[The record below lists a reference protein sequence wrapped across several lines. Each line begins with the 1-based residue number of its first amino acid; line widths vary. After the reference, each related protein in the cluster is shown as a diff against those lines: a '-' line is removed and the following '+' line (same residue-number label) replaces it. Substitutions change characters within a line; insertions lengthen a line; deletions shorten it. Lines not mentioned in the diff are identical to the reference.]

1 MYGHRQTIG
10 TTGDFRKGILKMAKL
25 KNWISAF
32 RLRTLFLAVAGVTL
46 GTGVALQER
55 KFSAITFVLTLALAV
70 SIQILSNL
78 ANDLGDYLK
87 GTDVTGNREGPVR
100 AVQSGKISPGEM
112 KTAIGI
118 TIVIVAAIG
127 LTLVLNAAES
137 HTQPSVF
144 ILLGIGL
151 VCILSAL
158 FYTIGKY
165 AYGYVGLGDFFA
177 FLFFGPVAVTGTYFL
192 HTHSPGFQPVLPA
205 VGLGFISTM
214 VLNINNMR
222 DMDNDKASGKITFA
236 LRLGLKNAKIYHTL
250 LTFGMFTCFLQYS
263 FMFAVSPGYRFL
275 YVAVFLYQFYL
286 LTQIHKK
293 TGRKLDP
300 YLKRT
305 SMSGFLL
312 AIIFSICINI

>member
-1 MYGHRQTIG
+1 
-10 TTGDFRKGILKMAKL
+10 MAKL

-46 GTGVALQER
+46 GTGVALQEG
-55 KFSAITFVLTLALAV
+55 KFSAITFVLALALAV

-87 GTDVTGNREGPVR
+87 GTDITGNRQGPVR

-112 KTAIGI
+112 KIAIGI
-118 TIVIVAAIG
+118 AIVIVAAIG
-127 LTLVLNAAES
+127 LTLVLDAAES
-137 HTQPSVF
+137 YTQPSVF
-144 ILLGIGL
+144 LLLAIGL

-158 FYTIGKY
+158 FYTIGRY

-177 FLFFGPVAVTGTYFL
+177 FLFFGPVAVIGTHFL
-192 HTHSPGFQPVLPA
+192 HAHSPGFQPVLPA

-214 VLNINNMR
+214 ILNINNMR

-236 LRLGLKNAKIYHTL
+236 LLLGLKNAKIYHTL

-263 FMFAVSPGYRFL
+263 FMFAASPGYRFL
-275 YVAVFLYQFYL
+275 YVVVFLYQFYL
-286 LTQIHKK
+286 LTQVHKK
-293 TGRKLDP
+293 KGRELDP
-300 YLKRT
+300 YLKLT
-305 SMSGFLL
+305 SLSGFLL
-312 AIIFSICINI
+312 AVVFSICINI

>member
-1 MYGHRQTIG
+1 
-10 TTGDFRKGILKMAKL
+10 MAKL

-46 GTGVALQER
+46 GTGVALQEG
-55 KFSAITFVLTLALAV
+55 KFSAITFVLALALAV

-87 GTDVTGNREGPVR
+87 GTDVTGNRQGPAR

-118 TIVIVAAIG
+118 AIVIVAAIG
-127 LTLVLNAAES
+127 LTLVLDAAES
-137 HTQPSVF
+137 YTQPSVF
-144 ILLGIGL
+144 LLLAIGL

-158 FYTIGKY
+158 FYTIGRY

-177 FLFFGPVAVTGTYFL
+177 FLFFGPVAVIGTYFL
-192 HTHSPGFQPVLPA
+192 HAHSPGFQPVLPA

-214 VLNINNMR
+214 ILNINNMR

-236 LRLGLKNAKIYHTL
+236 LLLGLKNAKIYHTL

-263 FMFAVSPGYRFL
+263 FMFAASPGYRFL
-275 YVAVFLYQFYL
+275 YVVVFLYQFYL
-286 LTQIHKK
+286 LTQVHKK
-293 TGRKLDP
+293 TGRELDP
-300 YLKRT
+300 YLKLT
-305 SMSGFLL
+305 SLSGFLL
-312 AIIFSICINI
+312 AVVFSICINI

>member
-1 MYGHRQTIG
+1 
-10 TTGDFRKGILKMAKL
+10 MAKL

-46 GTGVALQER
+46 GTGVALQEG
-55 KFSAITFVLTLALAV
+55 KFSAITFVLALALAV

-87 GTDVTGNREGPVR
+87 GTDVTGNRQGPAR

-118 TIVIVAAIG
+118 AIVIVAAIG
-127 LTLVLNAAES
+127 LTLVLDAAES
-137 HTQPSVF
+137 YTQPSVF
-144 ILLGIGL
+144 LLLAIGL

-158 FYTIGKY
+158 FYTIGRY

-177 FLFFGPVAVTGTYFL
+177 FLFFGPVAVIGTYFL
-192 HTHSPGFQPVLPA
+192 HAHSPGFQPVLPA

-214 VLNINNMR
+214 ILNINNMR

-236 LRLGLKNAKIYHTL
+236 LLLGLKNAKIYHTL

-263 FMFAVSPGYRFL
+263 FMFAASPGYRFL

-286 LTQIHKK
+286 LTQVHKK
-293 TGRKLDP
+293 TGRELDP
-300 YLKRT
+300 YLKLT

-312 AIIFSICINI
+312 AVVFSICINI

>member
-1 MYGHRQTIG
+1 
-10 TTGDFRKGILKMAKL
+10 MAKL

-46 GTGVALQER
+46 GTGVALQEG
-55 KFSAITFVLTLALAV
+55 KFSAITFVLALALAV

-87 GTDVTGNREGPVR
+87 GTDVTGNRQGPAR

-118 TIVIVAAIG
+118 AIVIVAAIG
-127 LTLVLNAAES
+127 LTLVLDAAES
-137 HTQPSVF
+137 YTQPSVF
-144 ILLGIGL
+144 VLLGIGL

-177 FLFFGPVAVTGTYFL
+177 FLFFGPVAVVGTYFL
-192 HTHSPGFQPVLPA
+192 HTHSIGFQPVLPA

-263 FMFAVSPGYRFL
+263 FMFAALPGYRFL

-286 LTQIHKK
+286 LTQVHKK
-293 TGRKLDP
+293 TGRELDP
-300 YLKRT
+300 YLKLT

-312 AIIFSICINI
+312 AVVFSICINI